1 MNIYSS
7 NSCGGL
13 KDNIIKN
20 RINQEKLNPT
30 KRLDKVDR
38 ATRQNH
44 KYKLDSGNKED
55 NITNK
60 VTTKIS
66 HSKHK
71 LQLFANYKA

>member
-7 NSCGGL
+7 NRCGGL
-13 KDNIIKN
+13 KNNIINN
-20 RINQEKLNPT
+20 RSTKLNPT

-44 KYKLDSGNKED
+44 KYKLDSGNKD
-55 NITNK
+55 HNITKK
-60 VTTKIS
+60 VTTKIR
-66 HSKHK
+66 HSEHK